1 MHEHKDTSKQIAEKS
16 SGHDFV
22 LAPSRKR
29 QKENMKAAIIG
40 LFMNVLL
47 AALKIFIGAISGS
60 IAIMADGWNNLSD
73 SFSSVVSI
81 VSLSMAS
88 KPADKEHP
96 FGHARFEYIASS
108 VIAIGMLIVAV
119 QLGYQSLLRT
129 ITPQP
134 LRTDIWTLVALFAS
148 VAVKLFQYFFYRHRG
163 RKILS
168 TVLLSAAQDSLA
180 DVWAT
185 SGVLVATAAYAI
197 WGFNIDGPAGLLVS
211 LLIAWSA
218 IGIIREMVTLLIG
231 SKPPVELTENI
242 IERIMESD
250 ERILGVHD
258 LIVHNYGPGRI
269 HATAHVDL
277 DSRESFLETH
287 LIVDRIERKIK
298 RDLDIELLVRADP
311 ANIQDETYNEVLRQ
325 LKEVTASIASGFD
338 IHSFH
343 LFHTADG
350 KLVASFDIHEKGP
363 CELNDTEI
371 FDLIHKKMHDHNENI
386 ILWITLDREYT
397 RSVHYESI
405 NSAVMSEPE

>member
-1 MHEHKDTSKQIAEKS
+1 MHENKDTSKQIAEKS
-16 SGHDFV
+16 GHDFV
-22 LAPSRKR
+22 LSPSQGR

-40 LFMNVLL
+40 LFMNILL
-47 AALKIFIGAISGS
+47 AALKMFIGVISGS
-60 IAIMADGWNNLSD
+60 IAILADGWNNLSD
-73 SFSSVVSI
+73 SFSSVMSI
-81 VSLSMAS
+81 VSLAMAS

-134 LRTDIWTLVALFAS
+134 LKTDIWTLVALFAS
-148 VAVKLFQYFFYRHRG
+148 IGVKLFQFFFYRYRG
-163 RKILS
+163 KKIVS

-185 SGVLVATAAYAI
+185 SGVLVATAAYAL
-197 WGFNIDGPAGLLVS
+197 WGLNIDGPAGLFVS

-218 IGIIREMVTLLIG
+218 ISIIREMVTLLIG
-231 SKPPVELTENI
+231 SKPPAELTETI
-242 IERIMESD
+242 IERILETD
-250 ERILGVHD
+250 RRILGVHD

-311 ANIQDETYNEVLRQ
+311 ANIQDEAYAEVLKQ
-325 LKEVTASIASGFD
+325 LEEVTASIAHGFD

-343 LFHTADG
+343 LFHTEDG

-363 CELNDTEI
+363 CALSDTEV
-371 FDLIHKKMHDHNENI
+371 FDLIHKKMHEHNENI

-397 RSVHYESI
+397 RSVHYETV
-405 NSAVMSEPE
+405 NSAVISEPE

>member
-1 MHEHKDTSKQIAEKS
+1 MNKDKITVKQIAEE

-22 LAPSRKR
+22 LSPSQNR
-29 QKENMKAAIIG
+29 QRENVKAAIIG
-40 LFMNVLL
+40 MFMNILL

-73 SFSSVVSI
+73 SLSSIVSI
-81 VSLSMAS
+81 ISLSMAS

-119 QLGYQSLLRT
+119 QLGYQSILRT

-134 LRTDIWTLVALFAS
+134 LETDIWTLVALFAS
-148 VAVKLFQYFFYRHRG
+148 IGIKLFQYFFYRFRG
-163 RKILS
+163 RKIIS

-185 SGVLVATAAYAI
+185 SGVLASTAAYAI

-211 LLIAWSA
+211 FLIAWSA

-231 SKPPVELTENI
+231 SKPPAELTETI
-242 IERIMESD
+242 IERILETD
-250 ERILGVHD
+250 RRILGVHD

-311 ANIQDETYNEVLRQ
+311 ANIQDEAYAEVLKQ
-325 LKEVTASIASGFD
+325 LEEVTASIAHGFD

-343 LFHTADG
+343 LFHTEDG

-363 CELNDTEI
+363 CALSDTEV
-371 FDLIHKKMHDHNENI
+371 FDLIHKKMHEHNENI

-397 RSVHYESI
+397 RSVHYETV
-405 NSAVMSEPE
+405 NSAVISEPE

>member
-1 MHEHKDTSKQIAEKS
+1 MKEDKNTERKVTEE
-16 SGHDFV
+16 SGYDFV
-22 LAPSRKR
+22 LSPSHGR

-40 LFMNVLL
+40 MSMNILL
-47 AALKIFIGAISGS
+47 AALKMFIGAISGS
-60 IAIMADGWNNLSD
+60 IAILADGWNNLSD

-81 VSLSMAS
+81 ISLAMAS

-134 LRTDIWTLVALFAS
+134 METDIWTLIALFAS
-148 VAVKLFQYFFYRHRG
+148 IGVKLFQYFFYRYRG
-163 RKILS
+163 KKIVS

-185 SGVLVATAAYAI
+185 SGVLASTAAYALFE
-197 WGFNIDGPAGLLVS
+197 FNIDGPAGLLVS
-211 LLIAWSA
+211 VLIAWSA

-231 SKPPVELTENI
+231 SKPPAELTDSI
-242 IERIMESD
+242 IERILETD
-250 ERILGVHD
+250 RRILGVHD

-298 RDLDIELLVRADP
+298 RDLDIELLVRPDP
-311 ANIQDETYNEVLRQ
+311 ANIQDETYIEVLTK
-325 LKEVTASIASGFD
+325 LEEVTASIDHGFD

-343 LFHTADG
+343 LFHTEDG
-350 KLVASFDIHEKGP
+350 KLVASFDIHERGP

-371 FDLIHKKMHDHNENI
+371 FDLIHKKMYDYNKNI

-397 RSVHYESI
+397 RSVHYETI

>member
-1 MHEHKDTSKQIAEKS
+1 MHEDKSTAKQKTEE

-22 LAPSRKR
+22 LSPSQSR
-29 QKENMKAAIIG
+29 QKENIKAAIIG
-40 LFMNVLL
+40 MSMNILL
-47 AALKIFIGAISGS
+47 AALKMFIGAISGS
-60 IAIMADGWNNLSD
+60 IAILADGWNNLSD

-134 LRTDIWTLVALFAS
+134 METDMWTLVALFAS
-148 VAVKLFQYFFYRHRG
+148 IAVKLFQYFFYRYRG
-163 RKILS
+163 KKIVS

-185 SGVLVATAAYAI
+185 SGVLGSTVAYAL

-231 SKPPVELTENI
+231 SKPPVDVTETI
-242 IERIMESD
+242 IERIMETD
-250 ERILGVHD
+250 RRVLGVHD

-277 DSRESFLETH
+277 DSRESFLEAH
-287 LIVDRIERKIK
+287 LIVDRIERRIK

-311 ANIQDETYNEVLRQ
+311 ANIQDETYIEVLTQ
-325 LKEVTASIASGFD
+325 LKEVTASIDHGFD

-343 LFHTADG
+343 LFHTEEG

-363 CELNDTEI
+363 CELSDTEI
-371 FDLIHKKMHDHNENI
+371 FDLIHKRMYEYNENI
-386 ILWITLDREYT
+386 ILWITLDHEYT